1 MGEKTLV
8 MGSMGE
14 KRAVIDLST
23 NNRTECVLDTV
34 GNSRLEGGGGWGN
47 IGARWRS
54 DGEQYR
60 LEQWNLSREWKYSVD
75 AIKT

>member
-47 IGARWRS
+47 IGAVGVPMGS
-54 DGEQYR
+54 NTA
-60 LEQWNLSREWKYSVD
+60 WNSG
-75 AIKT
+75 I